1 MAGGRFRDQE
11 VDDDLALRRQQRAE
25 PAQSGRKLRHIRRD
39 KAVEKVTRI
48 LAGYLDHAPI
58 GKKRCLHVA
67 KFLFKFLLKAGW
79 LMLKWNVSRYGPP
92 HKARAGR

>member
-1 MAGGRFRDQE
+1 MAGRCFRDQE
-11 VDDDLALRRQQRAE
+11 VKDDLALRRQQRAE
-25 PAQSGRKLRHIRRD
+25 PSLPGRKQSHIVGD

-67 KFLFKFLLKAGW
+67 RFLFKFLLKAG
-79 LMLKWNVSRYGPP
+79 
-92 HKARAGR
+92 